1 MGGRGSG
8 GGPGPGSGKSKG
20 SGKLNVGGSGSA
32 GGGSS
37 GGGSAG
43 SSGGSGKGNAGAST
57 GGVTGGQGGNG
68 SGGSAG
74 GQAGGGNEVK
84 LDTVIEYGE
93 NDALEDWEIEEQEA
107 KMAEMPLHLRRRLAL
122 TNLRI
127 YVADQAVNSP
137 GWFDFMQDRGITEDT
152 KIEDGRP
159 YGTLSFYAPD
169 RREIY
174 ISVHTPGG
182 SVNVYVHEMAHAVD
196 FQWTG
201 DDKWI
206 SADPD
211 WVALHTK
218 YILNNPNI
226 LAYYRG
232 GPSGT
237 NAVAGQK
244 ELFAEGFAVFNR
256 GGRDAL
262 VRWLDNQPE
271 AADAMIAIWKKY
283 GVLK

>member
-1 MGGRGSG
+1 M
-8 GGPGPGSGKSKG
+8 
-20 SGKLNVGGSGSA
+20 
-32 GGGSS
+32 
-37 GGGSAG
+37 
-43 SSGGSGKGNAGAST
+43 
-57 GGVTGGQGGNG
+57 TGGQGGNG

-84 LDTVIEYGE
+84 LDTVIEYGD

-107 KMAEMPLHLRRRLAL
+107 KMAEMPRHLRRRLAL

-137 GWFDFMQDRGITEDT
+137 GWKDFMDDRGITPDT
-152 KIEDGRP
+152 KIADGRP

-196 FQWTG
+196 YQWQG
-201 DDKWI
+201 NGKWI
-206 SADPD
+206 SEDADWID
-211 WVALHTK
+211 LHTK
-218 YILNNPNI
+218 YVLNNPLI
-226 LAYYRG
+226 IAYYRG

-237 NAVAGQK
+237 NAVAGRK

-256 GGRDAL
+256 GGRNAL
-262 VRWLDNQPE
+262 VKWVHSAE

-283 GVLK
+283 GVVK